1 MKTYDVVIVG
11 GGFAGLSAAL
21 LLGRS
26 RRRVLV
32 SDTGKTRN
40 AVAQESHGFFTR
52 DGATPAELVRIG
64 REQLRP
70 YETVELCS
78 VGVKSAKAHSKGFE
92 ITLDDET
99 RIDRKS
105 TRLNS
110 SHLGISYAVFCLKK
124 KNTKNTI

>member
-1 MKTYDVVIVG
+1 MKNYDVVIVG

-21 LLGRS
+21 VLGRS

-40 AVAQESHGFFTR
+40 AAAQESHGFFTR

-78 VGVKSAKAHSKGFE
+78 VAGKAAKAHSKGVE
-92 ITLDDET
+92 IILDGET
-99 RIDRKS
+99 RIACSKV
-105 TRLNS
+105 LMA
-110 SHLGISYAVFCLKK
+110 HE
-124 KNTKNTI
+124 TIDEICG